1 MDIAAT
7 PPETSLGAALFY
19 CRPAPPRVRSNARQR
34 ARQKT
39 FFLKHS
45 RSAEETV
52 VAIARFMALLAIA
65 ATRRED
71 KDTGTLYQE
80 LLAGKGPDHMR
91 AGASALRDAVRIKV
105 QDNKVGKH

>member
-1 MDIAAT
+1 M
-7 PPETSLGAALFY
+7 EGQ
-19 CRPAPPRVRSNARQR
+19 RPRVHGNARQR
-34 ARQKT
+34 ARQKS

-52 VAIARFMALLAIA
+52 VAIARFMARLAIA

-71 KDTGTLYQE
+71 KDTGILYQE